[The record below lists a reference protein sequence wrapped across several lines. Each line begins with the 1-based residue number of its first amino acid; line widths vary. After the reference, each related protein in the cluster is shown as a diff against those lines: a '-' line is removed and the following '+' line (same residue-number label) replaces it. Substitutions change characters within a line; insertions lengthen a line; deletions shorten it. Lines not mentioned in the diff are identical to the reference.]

1 MGTDLRFVMPLLR
14 TINKAEDLRMN
25 YQVLCS
31 RLNISVQDLQDTAL
45 SVNDIEP
52 LLFQDGEY
60 LVLAKRLDLLNA
72 KTIYD
77 GISQRG
83 RFALK
88 DVTSSTNLE
97 LMEEKDNLVSGDALV
112 AEIQTEGRSL
122 RGTKWLSSIGSN
134 IMLSMAIKFANHQQ
148 LIGFSLAIGVAT
160 VNALEL
166 LGIKD
171 VKLKWPNDVIYQN
184 KKLAGI
190 LIESVP
196 SSDGE
201 IFAIVGVGLNVHNSQ
216 SISANIDRPYTT
228 LEEMGYNLERNDICI
243 ALINEIKYVANTFRR
258 KGFVAFL
265 DAWNRHDILV
275 GHTVEVAI
283 SSHRSIMGK
292 VSGVNRQGELIL
304 DSNSGRTAVRSGHIV
319 AIRN

>member
-1 MGTDLRFVMPLLR
+1 
-14 TINKAEDLRMN
+14 
-25 YQVLCS
+25 
-31 RLNISVQDLQDTAL
+31 
-45 SVNDIEP
+45 
-52 LLFQDGEY
+52 
-60 LVLAKRLDLLNA
+60 
-72 KTIYD
+72 
-77 GISQRG
+77 
-83 RFALK
+83 
-88 DVTSSTNLE
+88 
-97 LMEEKDNLVSGDALV
+97 
-112 AEIQTEGRSL
+112 
-122 RGTKWLSSIGSN
+122 
-134 IMLSMAIKFANHQQ
+134 MLSMAIKFANHQQ